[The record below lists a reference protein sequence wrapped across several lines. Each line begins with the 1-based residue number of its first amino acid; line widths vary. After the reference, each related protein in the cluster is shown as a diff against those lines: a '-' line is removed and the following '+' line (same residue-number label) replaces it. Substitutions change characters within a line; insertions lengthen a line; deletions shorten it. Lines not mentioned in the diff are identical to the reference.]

1 MSLFESLAIRRD
13 KVEFLAGH
21 FARLEAACRQCGWPL
36 APSLFIRAGEL
47 LRSLLPGPV
56 FARIYVTAGDGD
68 PGAPVVAPRIILLAE
83 PRAVDLRK
91 SYRVALRP
99 APHVPLMGGLK
110 TANYWANVESRAW
123 AHRDGFDEALLF
135 NTDGALIS
143 ACMANVFA
151 VFEGELVTPH
161 PSTGA
166 RPGLIR
172 EWVMQRYTGSKIV
185 QRALTWGDLD
195 RVTECFLTSSWNGVV
210 PVTSLDARPL
220 QTTVAEAL
228 KAEFW
233 AEEFELRALP

>member
-1 MSLFESLAIRRD
+1 
-13 KVEFLAGH
+13 
-21 FARLEAACRQCGWPL
+21 
-36 APSLFIRAGEL
+36 
-47 LRSLLPGPV
+47 
-56 FARIYVTAGDGD
+56 
-68 PGAPVVAPRIILLAE
+68 
-83 PRAVDLRK
+83 
-91 SYRVALRP
+91 
-99 APHVPLMGGLK
+99 
-110 TANYWANVESRAW
+110 
-123 AHRDGFDEALLF
+123 
-135 NTDGALIS
+135 
-143 ACMANVFA
+143 MANVFA